1 MSHVTEC
8 DFPELPEL
16 LVEGPRVTRIQLPI
30 SEQCRRKAGGVAL
43 TGCPSPFSQKMMK
56 DSWHAFQ
63 VHEHPSLPPVG
74 EKAQP
79 RAGSD
84 TICCWSHV
92 LLEGYLGM
100 FPSYQIQG
108 HDTEL
113 IFPLLLKDTVEP
125 TVAGTGPPEASVFRA

>member
-1 MSHVTEC
+1 
-8 DFPELPEL
+8 
-16 LVEGPRVTRIQLPI
+16 
-30 SEQCRRKAGGVAL
+30 
-43 TGCPSPFSQKMMK
+43 MK

-63 VHEHPSLPPVG
+63 VHGLPLVG

-108 HDTEL
+108 HDAEL
-113 IFPLLLKDTVEP
+113 IFPLLLEDTVVEP
-125 TVAGTGPPEASVFRA
+125 TVARTGPPEASVFRA